1 MKRTGRLLFG
11 IIGLLLHIFPFLS
24 GQQPEIEIE
33 KIFEL
38 GKGDL
43 LFSSIDSVDEDTDG
57 NFFVLDRSA
66 FKIHKFSPQ
75 GELLLS
81 FGSQGQGPGEFQAPH
96 QISVLENGNLVVSE
110 DMAFVSLFDSEGHFI
125 KRLTTERGLALTY
138 LSEDLF
144 YAWLWTEQGRTQH
157 FLDRAGNIQDTFY
170 SVSREA
176 FSVSVPD
183 ESGRQVMFNYASQE
197 IAPSLIFSRSKNH
210 TVAAI
215 GDSYQFSVMNLEGE
229 KVSTIHRELKPQ
241 KLSAKER
248 NHILNQIEER
258 QKWPDRVLKLIRKN
272 MPAVKSYFDEI
283 LISPNFVFVFRIKDD
298 VTDSNSPYP
307 VDLFSL
313 EGDFLG
319 TVQLPFMPLF
329 ISDRFLYSAFFD
341 REDDLILQKYGY
353 RLRPR

>member
-1 MKRTGRLLFG
+1 MKRTFGLFLG
-11 IIGLLLHIFPFLS
+11 VFGLLLNIIPPLF
-24 GQQPEIEIE
+24 GQQAEITIE

-38 GKGDL
+38 GKGYL

-57 NFFVLDRSA
+57 NFFVLDRKA

-96 QISVLENGNLVVSE
+96 QISVLENGSLAVSE
-110 DMAFVSLFDSEGHFI
+110 DMAFVSLFDNEGNFI
-125 KRLTTERGLALTY
+125 KRLNIERGLALTY

-144 YAWLWTEQGRTQH
+144 YAWLWTESGQTQH
-157 FLDRAGNIQDTFY
+157 FLDRAGNIQETFY

-176 FSVSVPD
+176 FSVSAPD
-183 ESGRQVMFNYASQE
+183 ESGRQVMFNYASPE
-197 IAPSLIFSRSKNH
+197 IAPSLIFSHSKNH
-210 TVAAI
+210 TVVAI

-229 KVSTIHRELKPQ
+229 KVSTIQRELKPQ

-248 NHILNQIEER
+248 DHILNQIEER
-258 QKWPDRVLKLIRKN
+258 QNWPDRVLKLIRKN

-283 LISPNFVFVFRIKDD
+283 LISQNFVFVFRIKDD
-298 VTDSNSPYP
+298 LTDSNAPYP
-307 VDLFSL
+307 VDLFSV

-319 TVQLPFMPLF
+319 TVRFQFKPLQ
-329 ISDRFLYSAFFD
+329 ISDRFLYAAYFD

-353 RLRPR
+353 RLSR